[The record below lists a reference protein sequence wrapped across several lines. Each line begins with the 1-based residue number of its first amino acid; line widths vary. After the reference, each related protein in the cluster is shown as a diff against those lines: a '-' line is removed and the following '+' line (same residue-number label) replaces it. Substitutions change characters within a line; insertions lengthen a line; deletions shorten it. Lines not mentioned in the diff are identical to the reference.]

1 MPNMVDAAATVGDLA
16 DGGGGGAAAGDVAV
30 GGDVDVDG
38 DVDVG
43 DFGDSG
49 DVGLGLLFI
58 VVSRTLLSTS
68 MMRPYQVLCSVI
80 DLRVGSRG

>member
-1 MPNMVDAAATVGDLA
+1 MVDAAATVGDVA

-30 GGDVDVDG
+30 GGDVDG

-58 VVSRTLLSTS
+58 IVSRTLLSIS
-68 MMRPYQVLCSVI
+68 MRPYQVLCLVI

>member
-1 MPNMVDAAATVGDLA
+1 MVDAAATVGDLA
-16 DGGGGGAAAGDVAV
+16 DGGGVGAAAGDVAV

-58 VVSRTLLSTS
+58 VVSRTFLSTS
-68 MMRPYQVLCSVI
+68 MMRPYQVLCLVI